1 MEKDSQFID
10 VFHGFLSRHIVDDG
24 FTHRRKVG
32 PCDHVMKLTGHAPG
46 EHTVFSKETVAF
58 FGSIDLQIHQHLDE
72 IRVARSL
79 RPAED
84 QLEFVKMVV
93 HKRDKLMQVLGGKR
107 KAVFCFPLRDEVKV
121 IILCRLEAGK
131 QLFCGLAHKVFKQSG
146 LIRVVAVEGTLCEAG
161 FRDDF
166 IQRCVLEALFQKF
179 FFPNF
184 ADPPLGLRT
193 FLFLRLLI

>member
-32 PCDHVMKLTGHAPG
+32 PCDHVMKLTSHAPG
-46 EHTVFSKETVAF
+46 EHTVFSEEGVVF

-72 IRVARSL
+72 IRIARSL

-84 QLEFVKMVV
+84 QLEFVEMVV
-93 HKRDKLMQVLGGKR
+93 HERDKLVQVLGGKLQT
-107 KAVFCFPLRDEVKV
+107 VFCSPFRDEVKI
-121 IILCRLEAGK
+121 IILCRLEAGE
-131 QLFCGLAHKVFKQSG
+131 QLACGPAHKVFKQSG
-146 LIRVVAVEGTLCEAG
+146 LIRVVAVEGTLREAG

-166 IQRCVLEALFQKF
+166 IQRCVLEAFFQKF
-179 FFPNF
+179 FFPISRIF
-184 ADPPLGLRT
+184 FWVSARS
-193 FLFLRLLI
+193 ISYAS